1 MEYAGLMPKLVTRAL
16 TGPGVNHLDSGG
28 CSLSLLDCHL
38 VTDVTAHDGTDVTDV
53 TAPGVSMLT

>member
-1 MEYAGLMPKLVTRAL
+1 MECAGLVTRAL
-16 TGPGVNHLDSGG
+16 TGRGVSHLVSGG
-28 CSLSLLDCHL
+28 HSLSLLDCHL